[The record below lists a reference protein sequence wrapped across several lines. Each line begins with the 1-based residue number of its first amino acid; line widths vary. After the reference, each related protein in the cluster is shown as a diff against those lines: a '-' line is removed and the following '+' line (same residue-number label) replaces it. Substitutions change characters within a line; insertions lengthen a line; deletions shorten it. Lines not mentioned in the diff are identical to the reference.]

1 MQQAHDTL
9 HIRCLLTRHMNSHE
23 CTPNKP
29 QIVPI
34 FFSSLSLFFPFTSL
48 THIEQALHSPLPF
61 SCLDNQHATSSL
73 KILAIHSVAT
83 HKWNSRQI

>member
-9 HIRCLLTRHMNSHE
+9 HIRCLITRHMNSHE

-29 QIVPI
+29 VNKLFPY
-34 FFSSLSLFFPFTSL
+34 SSHLYPCS
-48 THIEQALHSPLPF
+48 HIEQALHSPLPF
-61 SCLDNQHATSSL
+61 SCLDNQHATSSFN
-73 KILAIHSVAT
+73 ILAIHSVAT